1 MKNIRRIAKI
11 VAIILCII
19 MPAGLTACDTGGNE
33 MRTNYAEISGFD
45 TANPLVEIT
54 VKGYGKIVV
63 ELYPE
68 IAPNTVNNFIS
79 LVGSGFYDGLTFH
92 RVISGFMIQ
101 GGDPEG
107 NGSGGPGYTIKGE
120 FTGNGFKNE
129 LSHERGV
136 ISMARRSNP
145 YRDSAGSQFFIM
157 HRDYKGLDGE
167 YAAFGKVISGIEIV
181 DEIADVMTNKNDKP
195 LEDVIMEK
203 VIVDTRGVDYPAPVT
218 IK

>member
-1 MKNIRRIAKI
+1 MKRSKIVRIA
-11 VAIILCII
+11 VAVIMCIILA
-19 MPAGLTACDTGGNE
+19 AGLTGCKKG
-33 MRTNYAEISGFD
+33 EIIMNDVSIEGFD
-45 TANPLVEIT
+45 TTNPIVEIK
-54 VKGYGKIVV
+54 VKNYGSIFV
-63 ELYPE
+63 ELYPDV
-68 IAPNTVNNFIS
+68 APNTVNNFIY
-79 LVGSGFYDGLTFH
+79 LVRTGFYDGLTFH

-101 GGDPEG
+101 GGDPNG

-120 FTGNGFKNE
+120 FTANAFTNN

-136 ISMARRSNP
+136 ISMARKADP

-157 HRDYKGLDGE
+157 HVDYPSLDGK

-181 DEIADVMTNKNDKP
+181 DEIASVMTNTKDKP

-203 VIVDTRGVDYPAPVT
+203 VTVDTRGVTYPEPVR